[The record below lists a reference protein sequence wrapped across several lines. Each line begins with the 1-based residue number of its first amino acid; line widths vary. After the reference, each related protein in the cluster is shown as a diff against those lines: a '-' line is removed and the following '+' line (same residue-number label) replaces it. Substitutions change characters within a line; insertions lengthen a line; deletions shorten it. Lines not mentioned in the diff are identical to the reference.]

1 MNSKISILFAD
12 DHPMLLKGITDE
24 LLNLDYVVYN
34 AILDHET

>member
-34 AILDHET
+34 AALDYET